1 MKLAAFL
8 ILRFASL
15 HLSSIWPTKL
25 QRRVATNFS
34 ASFCISSEMSVYN
47 MPDYGQI
54 KKPLNFS
61 DFIIVDSNLLKL
73 IAKYLFAIWT
83 YSHHWLSVTIHFN
96 RYNLTSD
103 KFTENGDKCKP
114 LSFIALH
121 IRLVP
126 PSFSPFAKCPPS
138 VSKHWP
144 IEHFRMDVTERLWR
158 QR

>member
-1 MKLAAFL
+1 MAAFL

-73 IAKYLFAIWT
+73 IAKYLFAI
-83 YSHHWLSVTIHFN
+83 
-96 RYNLTSD
+96 
-103 KFTENGDKCKP
+103 
-114 LSFIALH
+114 
-121 IRLVP
+121 
-126 PSFSPFAKCPPS
+126 
-138 VSKHWP
+138 
-144 IEHFRMDVTERLWR
+144 
-158 QR
+158 